1 MEYLASIKTEGM
13 LREICAVE
21 SSREKALE
29 WIIST
34 QARLT
39 EQGIRYRSPSV
50 RPYSGRKSDI
60 RSDWSK

>member
-29 WIIST
+29 WVIST
-34 QARLT
+34 QARLM

-50 RPYSGRKSDI
+50 RPYSGRKPDV